1 MKNLS
6 SIGAV
11 QNGLEKIKIMKKVLI
26 LIIIFLKIDLYSQCT
41 NYGNG
46 TIHRDTAYFR
56 FICAEKIQG
65 NGIPS
70 IDTVSIQQDKVQSVF
85 GNSYYVKNGTG
96 LILVSPNGKRWYL
109 TISDNGTINIKK
121 EN

>member
-1 MKNLS
+1 MKNILS
-6 SIGAV
+6 TGV
-11 QNGLEKIKIMKKVLI
+11 VRNGLEKIKIMKKVLI

-56 FICAEKIQG
+56 FICTEKIQG

-70 IDTVSIQQDKVQSVF
+70 IDTLLIQQDKVQSVF
-85 GNSYYVKNGTG
+85 GNSYYVQNGTG
-96 LILVSPNGKRWYL
+96 LILVSPNGIRWYL